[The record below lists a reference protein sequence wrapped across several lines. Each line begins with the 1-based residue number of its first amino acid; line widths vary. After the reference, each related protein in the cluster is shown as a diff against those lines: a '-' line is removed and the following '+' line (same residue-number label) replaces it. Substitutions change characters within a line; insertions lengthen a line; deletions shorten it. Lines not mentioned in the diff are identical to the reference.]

1 MTNSLKTGDNR
12 QPPAKA
18 SSYEVGYGKPP
29 LHTRV
34 KPGQVLNPRGRPKG
48 QRNVATVLRK
58 ALNERTKIREGDRT
72 RSVTKLNALILK
84 MINDSH
90 AKEKVQANLIGL
102 MRAVGLIDVAEESP
116 QQAPLTGNDA
126 AVIAEYF
133 ERNRDQLGLS
143 PTPEVTAPKDNKTS

>member
-1 MTNSLKTGDNR
+1 L
-12 QPPAKA
+12 
-18 SSYEVGYGKPP
+18 
-29 LHTRV
+29 
-34 KPGQVLNPRGRPKG
+34 
-48 QRNVATVLRK
+48 

-102 MRAVGLIDVAEESP
+102 MRAVGLIDVAEEAP
-116 QQAPLTGNDA
+116 QQAPLTGNDD

-133 ERNRDQLGLS
+133 ERNRDQLGLVS
-143 PTPEVTAPKDNKTS
+143 RGERSYGRSVAAQARSRSVISVDYCEL